1 MGCLVDLAEQ
11 HGVIVRKGAWY
22 SYEGEN
28 VGQGRDNTVQRLI
41 DDAEFAKKVETQVRE
56 KLEISGGAV
65 ATGDVEIEV
74 EDEDESYLDE
84 DE

>member
-22 SYEGEN
+22 SYEGDN
-28 VGQGRDNTVQRLI
+28 VGQGRDNTIQRLLE
-41 DDAEFAKKVETQVRE
+41 DAEFAKKVEAQVRE
-56 KLEISGGAV
+56 KLEIGGSAV
-65 ATGDVEIEV
+65 ATADVEIEV
-74 EDEDESYLDE
+74 EDEACQDE